1 MSFLEKLEDNL
12 LEDWN
17 VSVTENGA
25 VGYKTTGKPLL
36 DMNFKIS
43 SYRNMTETEIVN
55 DFKRC
60 FLQDNVLALQFL
72 FFIRDREEGLGE
84 RRTFRVILKAL
95 ASAYPGYVARLIP
108 IVGEYGRYDDLLPL
122 LDTRERED
130 VATYLTETMISDF
143 KKMEENK
150 PISLLA
156 KWLPSIN
163 TSNKDQRR
171 YANIL
176 ISKLQQKDKTF
187 NAARYRK
194 ALSKMRTYLDVV
206 EKKMCAKDWDK
217 IKYETVPSKANLI
230 YRDAFLRHD
239 YERRTNYLESLK
251 KGETKINAKKLF
263 PYEIYKSI
271 NSENSCDETLQQLWN
286 NLPPIKND
294 TESVLVV
301 ADGSGSM
308 DWEKLGNTKVTA
320 LDVAN
325 SLAIYFAERAKGE
338 FRNTY
343 ITFSSNPQLVHF
355 KEGASLY
362 NKKQTALL
370 HNECS
375 NTNIEKTFDL
385 ILDTAIKNN
394 MAQED
399 MPSTLLILS
408 DMEFDEA
415 TYDFGYYLN
424 SNTQQKLFKT
434 IDNKFK
440 EAGYKMP
447 RLVFWNIC
455 GRTNTIPVKENEAGV
470 ALVSGFSTTI
480 FDMVL
485 NNETDPYEML
495 LKKLN
500 TPRYLKIKEL
510 VEN

>member
-25 VGYKTTGKPLL
+25 VGYKTTGKSLL

-43 SYRNMTETEIVN
+43 SYRNMTETEIVD

-108 IVGEYGRYDDLLPL
+108 IVGEYGRFDDLLPL

-130 VATYLTETMISDF
+130 VSKYLTETMISDF

-176 ISKLQQKDKTF
+176 IKKLQEKDKTF
-187 NAARYRK
+187 NASRYRK

-206 EKKMCAKDWDK
+206 EKKMCANEWDK
-217 IKYETVPSKANLI
+217 INYETVPSKANLI
-230 YRDAFLRHD
+230 YKDAFLRHD
-239 YERRTNYLESLK
+239 EERRQSYLESLK
-251 KGETKINAKKLF
+251 KGEVKINAKKLF
-263 PYEIYKSI
+263 PYEIYHKTDSY
-271 NSENSCDETLQQLWN
+271 DETLQQLWN
-286 NLPPIKND
+286 NLPQLKND
-294 TESVLVV
+294 SESVLVV

-308 DWEKLGNTKVTA
+308 EWTNVGNTNVTA

-343 ITFSSNPQLVHF
+343 ITFSSRPQLVHF
-355 KEGASLY
+355 REGDTLY

-370 HNECS
+370 HDECS

-385 ILDTAIKNN
+385 ILDTAVKNK
-394 MAQED
+394 MTQED
-399 MPSTLLILS
+399 MPTTLLILS
-408 DMEFDEA
+408 DMEFDGA
-415 TYDFGYYLN
+415 TCDFGYYSD
-424 SNTQQKLFKT
+424 SNTQKKLFKT
-434 IDNKFK
+434 IDEKFK
-440 EAGYKMP
+440 AAGYIMP
-447 RLVFWNIC
+447 KLVFWNIC
-455 GRTNTIPVKENEAGV
+455 GRTNTIPLKENEAGV

-485 NNETDPYEML
+485 NNETDPLKIL
-495 LKKLN
+495 LNKLN
-500 TPRYLKIKEL
+500 TPRYLKVKEVL
-510 VEN
+510 END

>member
-1 MSFLEKLEDNL
+1 MSFLKNLEDNL

-25 VGYKTTGKPLL
+25 VGYRTTGRPML

-43 SYRNMTETEIVN
+43 SYRNMSEMEIVD
-55 DFKRC
+55 DFKKC
-60 FLQDNVLALQFL
+60 FLQDEVLALQFL

-84 RRTFRVILKAL
+84 RRTFKVIFKAL
-95 ASAYPGYVARLIP
+95 ADAYPGYVARLIP
-108 IVGEYGRYDDLLPL
+108 LVGEYGRFDDLLPL

-130 VATYLTETMISDF
+130 VSKYLTETMISDF

-176 ISKLQQKDKTF
+176 IKKLQEKDKTF
-187 NAARYRK
+187 NAGRYRK

-206 EKKMCAKDWDK
+206 EKKMCANEWDK
-217 IKYETVPSKANLI
+217 INYEAVPSKANLI
-230 YRDAFLRHD
+230 YKDAFLRHD
-239 YERRTNYLESLK
+239 EERRQSYLESLK
-251 KGETKINAKKLF
+251 KGEAKINAKKLF
-263 PYEIYKSI
+263 PYEIYHKADSY
-271 NSENSCDETLQQLWN
+271 DETLQQLWN
-286 NLPPIKND
+286 NLPQLKNNS
-294 TESVLVV
+294 ESVLVV

-308 DWEKLGNTKVTA
+308 EWTNVGNTNVTA

-343 ITFSSNPQLVHF
+343 ITFSSRPQLVHF
-355 KEGASLY
+355 REGDTLY

-385 ILDTAIKNN
+385 ILDTAVKNK
-394 MAQED
+394 MTQED
-399 MPSTLLILS
+399 MPTTLLILS
-408 DMEFDEA
+408 DMEFDGA
-415 TYDFGYYLN
+415 TCDFGYY
-424 SNTQQKLFKT
+424 STSDIQKKLFQT
-434 IDNKFK
+434 IDEKFK
-440 EAGYKMP
+440 ETGYIMP
-447 RLVFWNIC
+447 KLVFWNIC
-455 GRTNTIPVKENEAGV
+455 GRTNTIPLKENEAGV

-485 NNETDPYEML
+485 NNETDPLKIL
-495 LKKLN
+495 LNKLN
-500 TPRYLKIKEL
+500 TPRYLKVKEIL
-510 VEN
+510 END

>member
-1 MSFLEKLEDNL
+1 MSFLNQLENNL

-17 VSVTENGA
+17 ESVTENGA
-25 VGYKTTGKPLL
+25 VGYRTTGKPML

-43 SYRNMTETEIVN
+43 SYRNMSETEIVD
-55 DFKRC
+55 DFKKC
-60 FLQDNVLALQFL
+60 FLQDEVLALQFL

-84 RRTFRVILKAL
+84 RRTFKVIFKAL

-108 IVGEYGRYDDLLPL
+108 LVGEYGRYDDLLPL

-130 VATYLTETMISDF
+130 TAKYLIDKMISDF
-143 KKMEENK
+143 KDMEQNK

-163 TSNKDQRR
+163 TSSSETKR
-171 YANIL
+171 YAKIL
-176 ISKLQQKDKTF
+176 ISYLKKKDPTF
-187 NAARYRK
+187 SEERYRK
-194 ALSKMRTYLDVV
+194 ALSKMRKYLDVV
-206 EKKMCAKDWDK
+206 EKKMCAKEWEK

-251 KGETKINAKKLF
+251 KGEAKINAKKLF
-263 PYEIYKSI
+263 PYEIYKSV

-286 NLPPIKND
+286 NLPQLKND

-308 DWEKLGNTKVTA
+308 SWEHVGNTNVTA

-338 FRNTY
+338 FKNTY
-343 ITFSSNPQLVHF
+343 ITFSSRPQLVHF

-370 HNECS
+370 HDECS
-375 NTNIEKTFDL
+375 NTDIEKTFDL
-385 ILDTAIKNN
+385 ILDTAIKGN
-394 MAQED
+394 MKQED

-408 DMEFDEA
+408 DMEFDGA
-415 TYDFGYYLN
+415 VCDFGYYSHYTN
-424 SNTQQKLFKT
+424 KEKLFKT
-434 IDNKFK
+434 IERKFK

-447 RLVFWNIC
+447 KLVFWNIC
-455 GRTNTIPVKENEAGV
+455 GRTNTIPIKENDLGV

-485 NNETDPYEML
+485 NNETDPLKML
-495 LKKLN
+495 LNKLN
-500 TPRYLKIKEL
+500 TPRYLKIKEVL
-510 VEN
+510 ND

>member
-1 MSFLEKLEDNL
+1 MSFLKNLEDNL

-25 VGYKTTGKPLL
+25 VGYKTTGRPML

-43 SYRNMTETEIVN
+43 SYRNMSEMEIVD
-55 DFKRC
+55 DFKKC
-60 FLQDNVLALQFL
+60 FLQDEVLALQFL

-84 RRTFRVILKAL
+84 RRTFKVIFKAL
-95 ASAYPGYVARLIP
+95 ADAYPGYVAELIP
-108 IVGEYGRYDDLLPL
+108 LVGEYGRFDDLLPL

-130 VATYLTETMISDF
+130 VSKYLTETMISDF

-176 ISKLQQKDKTF
+176 IKKLQEKDKSF
-187 NAARYRK
+187 NASRYRK

-206 EKKMCAKDWDK
+206 EKKMCANEWDK
-217 IKYETVPSKANLI
+217 INYEAVPSKANLI
-230 YRDAFLRHD
+230 YKDAFLRHD
-239 YERRTNYLESLK
+239 EERRQSYLESLK
-251 KGETKINAKKLF
+251 KGEVKINAKELF
-263 PYEIYKSI
+263 PYEIYHKTDSY
-271 NSENSCDETLQQLWN
+271 DETLQQLWN
-286 NLPPIKND
+286 NLPQLKSD
-294 TESVLVV
+294 SESVLVV

-308 DWEKLGNTKVTA
+308 EWTDIGNTNVTA

-325 SLAIYFAERAKGE
+325 SLAIYFSERAKGE
-338 FRNTY
+338 FKNTY
-343 ITFSSNPQLVHF
+343 ITFSSRPQLVHF
-355 KEGASLY
+355 REGDSLY

-370 HNECS
+370 HDECS

-385 ILDTAIKNN
+385 ILDTAVKNK

-399 MPSTLLILS
+399 MPTTLLILS
-408 DMEFDEA
+408 DMEFDGA
-415 TYDFGYYLN
+415 TCDFGYYSD
-424 SNTQQKLFKT
+424 SNTQKKLFKA
-434 IDNKFK
+434 IDEKFK
-440 EAGYKMP
+440 AAGYIMP
-447 RLVFWNIC
+447 KLVFWNIC
-455 GRTNTIPVKENEAGV
+455 GRTNTIPLKENEAGV

-485 NNETDPYEML
+485 NNETDPLKIL
-495 LKKLN
+495 LNKLN
-500 TPRYLKIKEL
+500 TPRYLKVKEVL
-510 VEN
+510 END

>member
-1 MSFLEKLEDNL
+1 MSFLEKLENNL

-43 SYRNMTETEIVN
+43 SYRNMTETEIVD

-194 ALSKMRTYLDVV
+194 ALSKMRTYLDIV
-206 EKKMCAKDWDK
+206 EKKMCANEWDK

-230 YRDAFLRHD
+230 YKDAFLRHD
-239 YERRTNYLESLK
+239 EERRLEYLDSLK
-251 KGETKINAKKLF
+251 KGDTKINASKLF
-263 PYEIYKSI
+263 PYEIYHKVT
-271 NSENSCDETLQQLWN
+271 NNDDTLEELWK

-308 DWEKLGNTKVTA
+308 DWTNVGNTNVTA

-343 ITFSSNPQLVHF
+343 ITFSSRPQLVNF
-355 KEGASLY
+355 REGASLY

-385 ILDTAIKNN
+385 ILDTAVKNN
-394 MAQED
+394 MTQED
-399 MPSTLLILS
+399 MPTTLLILS
-408 DMEFDEA
+408 DMEFDGA
-415 TYDFGYYLN
+415 TCDFGYYSD
-424 SNTQQKLFKT
+424 SNTQKKLFKT
-434 IDNKFK
+434 IDEKFK
-440 EAGYKMP
+440 AAGYIMP
-447 RLVFWNIC
+447 KLVFWNIC
-455 GRTNTIPVKENEAGV
+455 GRTNTIPLKENEAGV

-510 VEN
+510 VED

>member
-43 SYRNMTETEIVN
+43 SYRNMTETEIVD

-108 IVGEYGRYDDLLPL
+108 IIGEYGRYDDLLPL

-156 KWLPSIN
+156 KWLPSVN

-206 EKKMCAKDWDK
+206 EKKMCANEWDK
-217 IKYETVPSKANLI
+217 IKYETVPTKANLI
-230 YRDAFLRHD
+230 YKDAFLRHD
-239 YERRTNYLESLK
+239 EERRLEYLDSLK
-251 KGETKINAKKLF
+251 KGETKINASKLF
-263 PYEIYKSI
+263 PYEIYHKVTG
-271 NSENSCDETLQQLWN
+271 NDDTLEELWK

-308 DWEKLGNTKVTA
+308 DWTNVGNTNVTA

-338 FRNTY
+338 FKNTY

-370 HNECS
+370 HDECS

-385 ILDTAIKNN
+385 ILDTAVKNN
-394 MAQED
+394 VAQGD

-408 DMEFDEA
+408 DMEFDGA
-415 TYDFGYYLN
+415 TCDFGYYSD
-424 SNTQQKLFKT
+424 SNTQKKLFKT
-434 IDNKFK
+434 IDEKFK
-440 EAGYKMP
+440 AAGYIMP
-447 RLVFWNIC
+447 KLVFWNIC
-455 GRTNTIPVKENEAGV
+455 GRTNTIPLKENEAGV

-510 VEN
+510 VED

>member
-43 SYRNMTETEIVN
+43 SYRNMTETEIVD

-130 VATYLTETMISDF
+130 VVTYLTETMISDF

-156 KWLPSIN
+156 KWLPSVN

-206 EKKMCAKDWDK
+206 EKKMCANEWDK

-230 YRDAFLRHD
+230 YKDAFLRHD
-239 YERRTNYLESLK
+239 EERRLEYLDSLK
-251 KGETKINAKKLF
+251 KGETKINASKLF
-263 PYEIYKSI
+263 PYEIYHKVT
-271 NSENSCDETLQQLWN
+271 NNDDTLEELWK
-286 NLPPIKND
+286 NLPSIKND

-308 DWEKLGNTKVTA
+308 DWEKLGNTKVT
-320 LDVAN
+320 
-325 SLAIYFAERAKGE
+325 
-338 FRNTY
+338 
-343 ITFSSNPQLVHF
+343 P
-355 KEGASLY
+355 
-362 NKKQTALL
+362 
-370 HNECS
+370 
-375 NTNIEKTFDL
+375 
-385 ILDTAIKNN
+385 
-394 MAQED
+394 
-399 MPSTLLILS
+399 
-408 DMEFDEA
+408 
-415 TYDFGYYLN
+415 
-424 SNTQQKLFKT
+424 
-434 IDNKFK
+434 
-440 EAGYKMP
+440 
-447 RLVFWNIC
+447 
-455 GRTNTIPVKENEAGV
+455 
-470 ALVSGFSTTI
+470 
-480 FDMVL
+480 L
-485 NNETDPYEML
+485 NNISISDRISSDIY
-495 LKKLN
+495 
-500 TPRYLKIKEL
+500 
-510 VEN
+510 V

>member
-1 MSFLEKLEDNL
+1 MSFLKNLEDNL

-25 VGYKTTGKPLL
+25 VGYKTTGRPML

-43 SYRNMTETEIVN
+43 SYRNMSEMEIVD
-55 DFKRC
+55 DFKKC
-60 FLQDNVLALQFL
+60 FLQDEVLALQFL

-84 RRTFRVILKAL
+84 RRTFKVIFKAL
-95 ASAYPGYVARLIP
+95 ADAYPGYVAELIP
-108 IVGEYGRYDDLLPL
+108 LVGEYGRFDDLLPL

-130 VATYLTETMISDF
+130 VSKYLTETMISDF

-176 ISKLQQKDKTF
+176 IKKLQEKDKSF
-187 NAARYRK
+187 NASRYRK

-206 EKKMCAKDWDK
+206 EKKMCANEWDK
-217 IKYETVPSKANLI
+217 INYEAVPSKANLI
-230 YRDAFLRHD
+230 YKDAFLRHD
-239 YERRTNYLESLK
+239 EERRQSYLESLK
-251 KGETKINAKKLF
+251 KGEVKINAKKLF
-263 PYEIYKSI
+263 PYEIYHKTDSY
-271 NSENSCDETLQQLWN
+271 DETLQQLWN
-286 NLPPIKND
+286 NLPQLKSD
-294 TESVLVV
+294 SESVLVV

-308 DWEKLGNTKVTA
+308 EWTDIGNTNVTA

-325 SLAIYFAERAKGE
+325 SLAIYFSERAKGE
-338 FRNTY
+338 FKNTY
-343 ITFSSNPQLVHF
+343 ITFSSRPQLVHF
-355 KEGASLY
+355 REGDSLY

-370 HNECS
+370 HDECS

-385 ILDTAIKNN
+385 ILDTAVKNK

-399 MPSTLLILS
+399 MPTTLLILS
-408 DMEFDEA
+408 DMEFDGA
-415 TYDFGYYLN
+415 TCDFGYYSD
-424 SNTQQKLFKT
+424 SNTQKKLFKA
-434 IDNKFK
+434 IDEKFK
-440 EAGYKMP
+440 AAGYIMP
-447 RLVFWNIC
+447 KLVFWNIC
-455 GRTNTIPVKENEAGV
+455 GRTNTIPLKENEAGV

-485 NNETDPYEML
+485 NNETDPLKIL
-495 LKKLN
+495 LNKLN
-500 TPRYLKIKEL
+500 TPRYLKVKEVL
-510 VEN
+510 END

>member
-1 MSFLEKLEDNL
+1 MSFLKNLEDNL

-25 VGYKTTGKPLL
+25 VGYKTTGRPML

-43 SYRNMTETEIVN
+43 SYRNMSEMEIVD
-55 DFKRC
+55 DFKKC
-60 FLQDNVLALQFL
+60 FLQDEVLALQFL

-84 RRTFRVILKAL
+84 RRTFKVIFKAL
-95 ASAYPGYVARLIP
+95 ADAYPGYVAELIP
-108 IVGEYGRYDDLLPL
+108 FVGEYGRFDDLLPL

-130 VATYLTETMISDF
+130 VSKYLTETMISDF

-176 ISKLQQKDKTF
+176 IKKLQEKDKSF
-187 NAARYRK
+187 NASRYRK

-206 EKKMCAKDWDK
+206 EKKMCANEWDK
-217 IKYETVPSKANLI
+217 INYEAVPSKANLI
-230 YRDAFLRHD
+230 YKDAFLRHD
-239 YERRTNYLESLK
+239 EERRQSYLESLK
-251 KGETKINAKKLF
+251 KGEVKINAKKLF
-263 PYEIYKSI
+263 PYEIYHKTDSY
-271 NSENSCDETLQQLWN
+271 DETLQQLWN
-286 NLPPIKND
+286 NLPQLKSD
-294 TESVLVV
+294 SESVLVV

-308 DWEKLGNTKVTA
+308 EWTDIGNTNVTA

-325 SLAIYFAERAKGE
+325 SLAIYFSERAKGE
-338 FRNTY
+338 FKNTY
-343 ITFSSNPQLVHF
+343 ITFSSRPQLVHF
-355 KEGASLY
+355 REGDSLY

-370 HNECS
+370 HDECS

-385 ILDTAIKNN
+385 ILDTAVKNK

-399 MPSTLLILS
+399 MPTTLLILS
-408 DMEFDEA
+408 DMEFDGA
-415 TYDFGYYLN
+415 TCDFGYYSD
-424 SNTQQKLFKT
+424 SNTQKKLFKA
-434 IDNKFK
+434 IDEKFK
-440 EAGYKMP
+440 AAGYIMP
-447 RLVFWNIC
+447 KLVFWNIC
-455 GRTNTIPVKENEAGV
+455 GRTNTIPLKENEAGV

-485 NNETDPYEML
+485 NNETDPLKIL
-495 LKKLN
+495 LNKLN
-500 TPRYLKIKEL
+500 TPRYLKVKEVL
-510 VEN
+510 END

>member
-1 MSFLEKLEDNL
+1 MSFLKNLEDNL

-25 VGYKTTGKPLL
+25 VGYKTTGRPML

-43 SYRNMTETEIVN
+43 SYRNMSEMEIVD
-55 DFKRC
+55 DFKKC
-60 FLQDNVLALQFL
+60 FLQDEVLALQFL

-84 RRTFRVILKAL
+84 RRTFKVIFKAL
-95 ASAYPGYVARLIP
+95 ADAYPGYVAELIP
-108 IVGEYGRYDDLLPL
+108 LVGEYGRFDDLLPL

-130 VATYLTETMISDF
+130 VSKYLTETMISDF

-176 ISKLQQKDKTF
+176 IKKLQEKDKSF
-187 NAARYRK
+187 NASRYRK

-206 EKKMCAKDWDK
+206 EKKMCANEWDK
-217 IKYETVPSKANLI
+217 INYETVPSKANLI
-230 YRDAFLRHD
+230 YKDAFLRHD
-239 YERRTNYLESLK
+239 EERRTNYLESLK
-251 KGETKINAKKLF
+251 KGEVKINAKKLF
-263 PYEIYKSI
+263 PYEIYHKTDSY
-271 NSENSCDETLQQLWN
+271 DETLQQLWN
-286 NLPPIKND
+286 NLPQLKSD
-294 TESVLVV
+294 SESVLVV

-308 DWEKLGNTKVTA
+308 EWTDIGNTNVTA

-338 FRNTY
+338 FNNTY
-343 ITFSSNPQLVHF
+343 ITFSSRPQLVHF
-355 KEGASLY
+355 REGDSLY

-370 HNECS
+370 HDECS

-385 ILDTAIKNN
+385 ILDTAVKNK

-399 MPSTLLILS
+399 MPTTLLILS
-408 DMEFDEA
+408 DMEFDGA
-415 TYDFGYYLN
+415 TCDFGYYSD
-424 SNTQQKLFKT
+424 SNTQKKLFKT
-434 IDNKFK
+434 IDEKFK
-440 EAGYKMP
+440 AAGYIMP
-447 RLVFWNIC
+447 KLVFWNIC
-455 GRTNTIPVKENEAGV
+455 GRTNTIPLKENEAGV

-485 NNETDPYEML
+485 NNETDPLKIL
-495 LKKLN
+495 LNKLN
-500 TPRYLKIKEL
+500 TPRYLKVKEVL
-510 VEN
+510 END